1 MGPAPLMVDNMM
13 YNMMY
18 RVMRGEDEMAT
29 MVRKQVYI
37 EARQDELLKRIA
49 KATGVSEAE
58 IIRQAIDQYAAQ
70 AIAHER
76 RLEAW
81 KRQRAFLQQLLDQ
94 GPIEGGGRTWRR
106 NDAYD
111 V

>member
-1 MGPAPLMVDNMM
+1 MG
-13 YNMMY
+13 
-18 RVMRGEDEMAT
+18 T

-37 EARQDELLKRIA
+37 EPRQDELLKRLA
-49 KATGVSEAE
+49 SATGATEAE

-70 AIAHER
+70 AMTQER

-81 KRQRAFLQQLLDQ
+81 KRQRAFLQQLLEQ
-94 GPIEGGGRTWRR
+94 GPIQGGGRTWRR
-106 NDAYD
+106 SDAYD

>member
-1 MGPAPLMVDNMM
+1 MGA
-13 YNMMY
+13 
-18 RVMRGEDEMAT
+18 

-37 EARQDELLKRIA
+37 EPRQDELLKRLA
-49 KATGVSEAE
+49 SATGATEAE

-70 AIAHER
+70 ALTRER

-81 KRQRAFLQQLLDQ
+81 ERQRAFIQGLIDK

-106 NDAYD
+106 SDAYD

>member
-1 MGPAPLMVDNMM
+1 MG
-13 YNMMY
+13 
-18 RVMRGEDEMAT
+18 T

-37 EARQDELLKRIA
+37 EPRQDELLKRIA
-49 KATGVSEAE
+49 SATGATEAE

-70 AIAHER
+70 ALTRAR
-76 RLEAW
+76 RLDAW
-81 KRQRAFLQQLLDQ
+81 KRQRAFIQELIDQ

-106 NDAYD
+106 SDAYD